1 MVFAEAV
8 RKGILAVLSQDELLE
23 FERMLETA
31 PEVYDYSANMTDEQL
46 NHLIAFISRNKENI
60 FLELR
65 HVKNDR
71 DEKARALEEKDR
83 IIAEK
88 DAALAENASTI
99 AENESELSRKD
110 RIIRDKNKAL
120 AKRDK
125 KISDL
130 EERLEESKEDRYGRR
145 RNNAKKAGGAAE
157 GSKKDDSDRSNDNPG
172 GADRQQG
179 EDEYDGRTPRDPVTE
194 DNTGDGKNSS
204 STGCTFN
211 PENRP
216 EEYKTMSLLNLSG
229 FEEMKTLLR
238 NTDHK
243 FDRSRL
249 PEGTVIKDRRIDT
262 FFTMKTVLIKET
274 IEKLRVKLPGEKSAR
289 WMYIPMPG
297 EESRRPVGGTKAS
310 PELLQALAYETYVK
324 RVSLGNLLQ
333 QLQDIGMRISKNTLR
348 NWLKKGK
355 RHLDRLVKELKD
367 KALERDSIVNCDET
381 WCKVRRF
388 NKYLK
393 KYMWVLVN
401 KSEKIVIFF
410 YDEGSRGR
418 KVLTDF
424 MGEAEVR
431 AIMTDGY
438 TAYNFLDGKLGVDH
452 LICMAHAYVKFKKA
466 HNLGKD
472 ASSIRFIELIER
484 LYELERSYKARGYT
498 ERQIYKARQSAET
511 SDIERRLRALLA
523 EELKKENPK
532 RSYYMEQALS
542 YFDHFKDGLFLYR
555 KDGSYPIDNNLAERQ
570 VRPFTAMRKVIQ
582 HCGSDEGAE
591 MIAVYLS
598 VVSTVKLAGV
608 SVWRFFGDFFE
619 DVVTGGRKHIGH
631 LRLSPA

>member
-1 MVFAEAV
+1 MVFAESE
-8 RKGILAVLSQDELLE
+8 RRGMLAVLSQDELLE

-31 PEVYDYSANMTDEQL
+31 PEVYDYCANMTDEQL
-46 NHLIAFISRNKENI
+46 NHLIAFISRNKENM

-65 HVKNDR
+65 HVKEDR
-71 DEKARALEEKDR
+71 DAKARALEEKDR
-83 IIAEK
+83 IIAEQ
-88 DAALAENASTI
+88 ET
-99 AENESELSRKD
+99 ELTRKD
-110 RIIRDKNKAL
+110 RVIREKNKAL

-145 RNNAKKAGGAAE
+145 RNNARKAGVAAE
-157 GSKKDDSDRSNDNPG
+157 GAKDGPGQSNDNPG

-179 EDEYDGRTPRDPVTE
+179 EDEYDGRTPQYPVTE
-194 DNTGDGKNSS
+194 DNTGDGKGSS
-204 STGCTFN
+204 STGRTFN

-216 EEYKTMSLLNLSG
+216 EEYSTMGLLNMSG
-229 FEEMKTLLR
+229 FDEMKTLLR

-262 FFTMKTVLIKET
+262 FYTMKTALIKET
-274 IEKLRVKLPGEKSAR
+274 IEKLRVRLPGEKSAR

-297 EESRRPVGGTKAS
+297 DESRRPVGGTKAS

-324 RVSLGNLLQ
+324 RVSLGNLLR
-333 QLQDIGMRISKNTLR
+333 QLQDTGMRISKNTLR

-355 RHLDRLVKELKD
+355 RHLDRLIMDLKD
-367 KALERDSIVNCDET
+367 KALEKDSIVNCDET

-388 NKYLK
+388 NKYMK

-401 KSEKIVIFF
+401 KAERIVIFF

-438 TAYNFLDGKLGVDH
+438 TTYNFLDGRLGVDH
-452 LICMAHAYVKFKKA
+452 LICMAHAHVKFKKA
-466 HNLGKD
+466 HSLGKD
-472 ASSIRFIELIER
+472 TSAIRFIELIER
-484 LYELERSYKARGYT
+484 LYELERSYKAGGYT
-498 ERQIYKARQSAET
+498 ARQIYDARQSAET
-511 SDIERRLRALLA
+511 SDIERRLRALLT
-523 EELKKENPK
+523 EELRKENPK

-555 KDGSYPIDNNLAERQ
+555 RDGRYPIDNNLAERQ
-570 VRPFTAMRKVIQ
+570 VRPFTALRKVIQ
-582 HCGSDEGAE
+582 HYGSDEGAE
-591 MIAVYLS
+591 MASVYLS

-608 SVWRFFGDFFE
+608 SVWRFLGDFFE
-619 DVVTGGRKHIGH
+619 DAVTGGRKHLGH

>member
-1 MVFAEAV
+1 MVFAEAE
-8 RKGILAVLSQDELLE
+8 RRGMLAVLSQDELLE

-31 PEVYDYSANMTDEQL
+31 PEVYDYCANMTDEQL
-46 NHLIAFISRNKENI
+46 NHLIAFISRNKENM

-65 HVKNDR
+65 HVKEDR
-71 DEKARALEEKDR
+71 DAKARALEEKDR
-83 IIAEK
+83 IIAEQ
-88 DAALAENASTI
+88 ET
-99 AENESELSRKD
+99 ELTRKD
-110 RIIRDKNKAL
+110 RVIREKNKAL

-130 EERLEESKEDRYGRR
+130 EERLEESREGRYGRR
-145 RNNAKKAGGAAE
+145 RGNAKKASAAE
-157 GSKKDDSDRSNDNPG
+157 DETKDDGPDQSNDNPG

-179 EDEYDGRTPRDPVTE
+179 EDEYDGRTPQDPVTE
-194 DNTGDGKNSS
+194 DNTGDGKGSS
-204 STGCTFN
+204 STGRTFN

-216 EEYKTMSLLNLSG
+216 EEYSTMGLLNLSG
-229 FEEMKTLLR
+229 VEEMKTLLR

-249 PEGTVIKDRRIDT
+249 PEGAVIKDRRIDT
-262 FFTMKTVLIKET
+262 SYMMKTVLIKET
-274 IEKLRVKLPGEKSAR
+274 IEKLRVRLPGEKSAR

-297 EESRRPVGGTKAS
+297 DESRRPVGGTKAS
-310 PELLQALAYETYVK
+310 PELLQTLSYETYVK
-324 RVSLGNLLQ
+324 RVSLRNLLR

-355 RHLDRLVKELKD
+355 RHLDRLIMDLKD
-367 KALERDSIVNCDET
+367 KALEKDSIVNCDET

-388 NKYLK
+388 NKYMK

-401 KSEKIVIFF
+401 KAERIVIFF
-410 YDEGSRGR
+410 YDEGSRVR

-424 MGEAEVR
+424 MGEADVR

-438 TAYNFLDGKLGVDH
+438 TAYNFLDGRLGVDH
-452 LICMAHAYVKFKKA
+452 LICMAHAHVKFKKA

-472 ASSIRFIELIER
+472 ASAIRFIELIER
-484 LYELERSYKARGYT
+484 LYELERSYKAGGYT
-498 ERQIYKARQSAET
+498 ARQIYEARQSAET
-511 SDIERRLRALLA
+511 SDIERRLRALLT
-523 EELKKENPK
+523 EELDKENPK
-532 RSYYMEQALS
+532 RSYYMEQVLS

-555 KDGSYPIDNNLAERQ
+555 RDGRYPIDNNLAERQ
-570 VRPFTAMRKVIQ
+570 VRPFTALRKVIQ
-582 HCGSDEGAE
+582 HYGSDEGAE
-591 MIAVYLS
+591 TASVYLS

-608 SVWRFFGDFFE
+608 SVWRFLGDFFE
-619 DVVTGGRKHIGH
+619 DAVTGGRKHLGH

>member
-1 MVFAEAV
+1 M
-8 RKGILAVLSQDELLE
+8 
-23 FERMLETA
+23 
-31 PEVYDYSANMTDEQL
+31 YS
-46 NHLIAFISRNKENI
+46 
-60 FLELR
+60 
-65 HVKNDR
+65 
-71 DEKARALEEKDR
+71 
-83 IIAEK
+83 
-88 DAALAENASTI
+88 
-99 AENESELSRKD
+99 SE
-110 RIIRDKNKAL
+110 
-120 AKRDK
+120 
-125 KISDL
+125 DL
-130 EERLEESKEDRYGRR
+130 ERFYV
-145 RNNAKKAGGAAE
+145 
-157 GSKKDDSDRSNDNPG
+157 
-172 GADRQQG
+172 
-179 EDEYDGRTPRDPVTE
+179 EYQSEWVPR
-194 DNTGDGKNSS
+194 G
-204 STGCTFN
+204 
-211 PENRP
+211 
-216 EEYKTMSLLNLSG
+216 
-229 FEEMKTLLR
+229 
-238 NTDHK
+238 
-243 FDRSRL
+243 
-249 PEGTVIKDRRIDT
+249 
-262 FFTMKTVLIKET
+262 
-274 IEKLRVKLPGEKSAR
+274 KLPGEKSAR

-355 RHLDRLVKELKD
+355 RHLDSLIRELKD
-367 KALERDSIVNCDET
+367 KALEKDSIVNCDET